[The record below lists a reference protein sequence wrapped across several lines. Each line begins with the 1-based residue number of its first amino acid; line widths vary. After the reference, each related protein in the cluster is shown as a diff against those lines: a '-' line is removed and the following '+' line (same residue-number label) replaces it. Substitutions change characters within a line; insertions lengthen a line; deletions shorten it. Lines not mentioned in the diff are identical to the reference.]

1 VLSNTKPEAAT
12 AISTSIH
19 SSTWSF
25 TRKAQRQEHSPAS
38 PSSHQSSGLRSGS
51 TPLAIREISTYG
63 PLRHAFHPSHLLIF
77 KTSTPR
83 FITLPS
89 HLSSILHT
97 NHEARHVGLGF
108 YSLGF
113 GQTFEDEDGHEVEDL
128 RRSGIWVNWER
139 DRVCLLE
146 LWRWDGEALG
156 GVFQERGIKHLV
168 LNAEI
173 GDLRCAWFLGMRLET
188 LTLYHAPRSLGMR
201 MANSGFEFIELEENG
216 GQELGAE
223 RDEQTEELQVLEGA
237 KVRVFSEFEE
247 LEELQGMRDEMLARG
262 EEVDTRALALCSPL
276 FGDAFAR
283 SAGWLDG
290 EKEILERRSR
300 PDVRF
305 ARAYLGQGAP

>member
-1 VLSNTKPEAAT
+1 MVIHAQSAASGAFTCFPLLPPELRLEIWEHAARHPRDIDIW
-12 AISTSIH
+12 APK
-19 SSTWSF
+19 
-25 TRKAQRQEHSPAS
+25 TRFSPLAS
-38 PSSHQSSGLRSGS
+38 PHIQNIYPSFHYS
-51 TPLAIREISTYG
+51 T
-63 PLRHAFHPSHLLIF
+63 
-77 KTSTPR
+77 
-83 FITLPS
+83 
-89 HLSSILHT
+89 LSPIPSILHT